1 MERSFSIN
9 NLDCANCGAKIERA
23 ISRIEGVESAVL
35 NFPMKKLKIHGK
47 FNEEILDLIYKAAR
61 KIEPDVE
68 LIPLSEQHTH
78 EHNEHEHEHHHEHCC
93 CEHEHEHE
101 HNHEHCCDEHEHHH
115 EHCCE
120 HEHGHEYSDIHGQE
134 FVVENLGCAH
144 CGGKIEEALNKLEG
158 VESAVLNF
166 PMKKFIIKGNVDD
179 ILLARMNEIAG
190 SIEAGVVIRSAAEKS
205 HSHEHEHEHEE
216 SLSHEII
223 PVIIGIALLAAA
235 VAAGRL
241 LDVKPVSIGLYAAAY
256 LTLGWGVLK
265 ATVKNVRSRNFFD
278 ENTLMTVATIGAFA
292 LGEFSEAVG
301 VMLFFRIGEMF
312 EHFAVARSRKAITD
326 VAGLKV
332 EEADVLIDGEF
343 RRVSSDTIK
352 AGDILRIKAGER
364 IAADGVIESGESRI
378 DTSAVNGEPVPVSV
392 RAGDAVMSGCIN
404 LSDTFTLRCTAAADD
419 SMMAKVARAVEDASA
434 GKPKIDRFITRFAR
448 VYTPIVIAIAALT
461 AVVPSLITGDWS
473 KWVYAALTF
482 LVISCPCALVLS
494 VPLAYFSGIGAA
506 SKLGILFKGGDS
518 VEALGK
524 VKAIAFDKTGTLTNG
539 SFNVTEI
546 RTCGELSEEELLR
559 ICGSCEQ
566 ASTHPVAESITAC
579 CRERGISL
587 AEPEKVS
594 EIAGRGVLAVIGGK
608 ETLCGNERL
617 MSEKNI
623 AMPVFDEKNGS
634 VVFIAVNGRIQGRI
648 VVSDTIKK
656 TSAGA
661 MAALKKMGVHTAMFT
676 GDKTENAD
684 SVGKALGVE
693 TVRGELLPDGKLEE
707 ICSLREKYG
716 AVMFVGDGINDGP
729 VLAGADV
736 GGAMQS
742 GADLA
747 LEAADAVF
755 MNSEPEAVV
764 KAKRIADKALRVSY
778 ENIGFAL
785 AVKLAVLVLGLIGM
799 PSMWFAVFA
808 DSGTAMLLIL
818 NSIRVL
824 NTKKY

>member
-9 NLDCANCGAKIERA
+9 NLDCANCGAKIEKA
-23 ISRIEGVESAVL
+23 ISRIDGVESAVL

-47 FNEEILDLIYKAAR
+47 FGEEILDLIYKAAR

-68 LIPLSEQHTH
+68 FIPMTEHDHAH
-78 EHNEHEHEHHHEHCC
+78 EHHHDHCCEHENEHDHHHDHYCEHYHEHEHHHDHP
-93 CEHEHEHE
+93 
-101 HNHEHCCDEHEHHH
+101 
-115 EHCCE
+115 
-120 HEHGHEYSDIHGQE
+120 DIRGQE
-134 FVVENLGCAH
+134 FMIENLECAH

-158 VESAVLNF
+158 IESAVLNF
-166 PMKKFIIKGNVDD
+166 PMKKFIVKGNVDD
-179 ILLARMNEIAG
+179 ELLARMNEVAG
-190 SIEAGVVIRSAAEKS
+190 SIEAGVVIRAAAERS
-205 HSHEHEHEHEE
+205 HSHEYEHEREE

-223 PVIIGIALLAAA
+223 PIIIGIALLAAA

-241 LDVKPVSIGLYAAAY
+241 LDVKPVSIILYAAAY
-256 LTLGWGVLK
+256 LILGFGVLK
-265 ATVKNVRSRNFFD
+265 ATAKNVRSRNFFD

-292 LGEFSEAVG
+292 LGEYSEAVG

-312 EHFAVARSRKAITD
+312 EHFAVAKSRKAITD

-343 RRVSSDTIK
+343 RRVSSENIK

-364 IAADGVIESGESRI
+364 IAADGIIESGESRI

-392 RAGDAVMSGCIN
+392 RQGDAVMSGCIN

-419 SMMAKVARAVEDASA
+419 SMMAKIARAVEDASA

-448 VYTPIVIAIAALT
+448 IYTPIVISVAALT
-461 AVVPSLITGDWS
+461 AVIPSIITGDWS

-539 SFNVTEI
+539 SFTVTDI
-546 RTCGELSEEELLR
+546 RTFGGITENELLS

-566 ASTHPVAESITAC
+566 SSTHPVAESITAC

-587 AEPEKVS
+587 DGPEKIS
-594 EIAGRGVLAVIGGK
+594 ELAGRGVSAVMNGREI
-608 ETLCGNERL
+608 LCGNERL
-617 MSEKNI
+617 MTENNI
-623 AMPVFDEKNGS
+623 ALPESDEIAGS
-634 VVFIAVNGRIQGRI
+634 VVFVAEDGCIKGKI

-661 MAALKKMGVHTAMFT
+661 MAALKKMGIHTAMLT
-676 GDKTENAD
+676 GDKAENAD

-707 ICSLREKYG
+707 INRLREKCG

-764 KAKRIADKALRVSY
+764 KAKRIADKALRISY

-785 AVKLAVLVLGLIGM
+785 AVKLAVLVLGLIGL